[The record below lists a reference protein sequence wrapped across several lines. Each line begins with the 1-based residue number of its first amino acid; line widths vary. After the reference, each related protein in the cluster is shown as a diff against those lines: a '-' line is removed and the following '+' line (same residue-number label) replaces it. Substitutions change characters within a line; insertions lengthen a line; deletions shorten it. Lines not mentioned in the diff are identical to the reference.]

1 MCLRCW
7 KREAIGSCTANL
19 RNHCGVRRISGN
31 LPGSVADVAPQHR
44 KESNADAVR
53 RCTQNTLMLPC
64 GSKTV
69 DHAFNIDGHALPAW
83 SHRWSRRPVPI
94 GVFCVHRLTS
104 SALKF
109 LLCGATD
116 RCWQTHCQ
124 ARVAAHASGATP
136 WHSACMA
143 PRFGYGQRLRCVH
156 PCASAAVTVMH
167 RRPPN
172 RHARP

>member
-1 MCLRCW
+1 MPTFEITARATIFRQPVG
-7 KREAIGSCTANL
+7 KR
-19 RNHCGVRRISGN
+19 VRR
-31 LPGSVADVAPQHR
+31 VTEAPQHK
-44 KESNADAVR
+44 KESSADAGR

-94 GVFCVHRLTS
+94 GVFCVHRLAS